1 MNVNLNTAI
10 DRHSL
15 NDQPLGNSPSIY
27 DLLRNSAQVLAEH
40 EDTKPVGPPV
50 LVPEIQT
57 TYPGAYQ
64 VWYPTSKGWIYVNPK
79 GEILTCDSIAPADE
93 LWAWRS
99 SW

>member
-1 MNVNLNTAI
+1 MNVNLNLFRQPDDGGT
-10 DRHSL
+10 HSL
-15 NDQPLGNSPSIY
+15 MQA
-27 DLLRNSAQVLAEH
+27 LRQSAAVLSEH
-40 EDTKPVGPPV
+40 ADTKPVGPPV

-64 VWYPTSKGWIYVNPK
+64 VWYPTDKGWIYVNPK
-79 GEILTCDSIAPADE
+79 GEIQTCNSIAPADE